1 MSQRR
6 HHYERAFEEYLRSRR
21 IPYVSVDEARKALL
35 PDAASLRLR
44 TPSGDGRETPA
55 ALKSFDFVVY
65 GDGANLLLDVK
76 GRRVVPR
83 RSKSP
88 TPGVSPR
95 SRLESWVTEDDIE
108 SLTQWERLFGE
119 SFQAAFLFVYWCDE
133 QPPDALFQEIFE
145 YRGRWYALRAVT
157 VREYAAVM
165 KPRSARWRTV
175 DVPTAVFEQVSQPF
189 APPPVAPA
197 LRRDDPLGR
206 TVYAIHDGEPV
217 EDPGPSLPALTPYE
231 NRATSGPA
239 RTGVRRGG
247 STGPGGDRRQQSVD
261 PPRTTHTRHP

>member
-35 PDAASLRLR
+35 PDSAQLRLSSSDSR
-44 TPSGDGRETPA
+44 QT

-65 GDGANLLLDVK
+65 GDGTNLLLDVK

-83 RSKSP
+83 RSKAP
-88 TPGVSPR
+88 NPVVTPR
-95 SRLESWVTEDDIE
+95 SRLESWVTEDDIH
-108 SLTQWERLFGE
+108 SLTHWERLFGD

-157 VREYAAVM
+157 LQEYVRVM

-175 DVPTAVFEQVSQPF
+175 DVPTAAFERVSQPF
-189 APPPVAPA
+189 ASPPPPSSVRP
-197 LRRDDPLGR
+197 DSLGR
-206 TVYAIHDGEPV
+206 TVYSVQDGLPLDGSYDAEA
-217 EDPGPSLPALTPYE
+217 DPGPDLPALSPYQNTPSR
-231 NRATSGPA
+231 RA
-239 RTGVRRGG
+239 
-247 STGPGGDRRQQSVD
+247 
-261 PPRTTHTRHP
+261 

>member
-35 PDAASLRLR
+35 PDGGVLRV
-44 TPSGDGRETPA
+44 SGDAGRA
-55 ALKSFDFVVY
+55 GGALKSFDFVVY
-65 GDGANLLLDVK
+65 GEGTNLLLDVK

-83 RSKSP
+83 RSRNPEAGS
-88 TPGVSPR
+88 TAR
-95 SRLESWVTEDDIE
+95 SRLESWVTEDDVS
-108 SLTQWERLFGE
+108 SLGQWERLFGT

-157 VREYAAVM
+157 LGEYRRVM

-175 DVPTAVFEQVSQPF
+175 DVPAALFEQVSQPF
-189 APPPVAPA
+189 APPPSAPA
-197 LRRDDPLGR
+197 GSGRREDELGR
-206 TVYAIHDGEPV
+206 VVYAIHDGEPV
-217 EDPGPSLPALTPYE
+217 EATGEGGVGRDSGPEVPALSPY
-231 NRATSGPA
+231 
-239 RTGVRRGG
+239 
-247 STGPGGDRRQQSVD
+247 
-261 PPRTTHTRHP
+261 

>member
-35 PDAASLRLR
+35 PDSAQLRIAASDSRQ
-44 TPSGDGRETPA
+44 T

-88 TPGVSPR
+88 NPVVTPR
-95 SRLESWVTEDDIE
+95 SRLESWVTEDDIH
-108 SLTQWERLFGE
+108 SLTHWERLFGE

-157 VREYAAVM
+157 LQEYVRVM

-175 DVPTAVFEQVSQPF
+175 DVPTAAFERVSQPF
-189 APPPVAPA
+189 ASPPAASSVHQDA
-197 LRRDDPLGR
+197 LGR
-206 TVYAIHDGEPV
+206 TVFSVQDGLQLDEASPPSDS
-217 EDPGPSLPALTPYE
+217 ELDPGPDLPALSPYQ
-231 NRATSGPA
+231 NPPSRRA
-239 RTGVRRGG
+239 
-247 STGPGGDRRQQSVD
+247 
-261 PPRTTHTRHP
+261 

>member
-35 PDAASLRLR
+35 PDTASLRFAP
-44 TPSGDGRETPA
+44 PSSPSSPSLPSADGKPA

-65 GDGANLLLDVK
+65 GEGTNLLLDVK

-88 TPGVSPR
+88 GAVVTPR
-95 SRLESWVTEDDIE
+95 SRLESWVTQDDID
-108 SLTQWERLFGE
+108 SLTQWERLFGA

-145 YRGRWYALRAVT
+145 FRARWYALRAVT
-157 VREYAAVM
+157 LREYVTVM

-175 DVPTAVFEQVSQPF
+175 DVPTAHFERVSQPF
-189 APPPVAPA
+189 APPPSHATAHSSSVPPYV
-197 LRRDDPLGR
+197 DSLGR
-206 TVYAIHDGEPV
+206 TVFSLDDGEDIA
-217 EDPGPSLPALTPYE
+217 ERNRDIPALHPY
-231 NRATSGPA
+231 
-239 RTGVRRGG
+239 
-247 STGPGGDRRQQSVD
+247 
-261 PPRTTHTRHP
+261 

>member
-35 PDAASLRLR
+35 PDSAHLRLNPADGSS
-44 TPSGDGRETPA
+44 PS

-65 GDGANLLLDVK
+65 GDGMNLLLDVK
-76 GRRVVPR
+76 GRRVIPR

-88 TPGVSPR
+88 NPAVTPR
-95 SRLESWVTEDDIE
+95 SRLESWVTEDDIH
-108 SLTQWERLFGE
+108 SLTHWERLFGD

-145 YRGRWYALRAVT
+145 YRARWYALRAVT
-157 VREYAAVM
+157 LHEYVQVM

-175 DVPTAVFEQVSQPF
+175 DVPTALFERVSQPF
-189 APPPVAPA
+189 APPPTAPA
-197 LRRDDPLGR
+197 SARPDPLGR
-206 TVYAIHDGEPV
+206 TVYTIDDGVPLDSPV
-217 EDPGPSLPALTPYE
+217 DPRNDPGPDLPALSPYQAVPTTTPQTVRTHPRS
-231 NRATSGPA
+231 NPRPPHAPRA
-239 RTGVRRGG
+239 
-247 STGPGGDRRQQSVD
+247 
-261 PPRTTHTRHP
+261 PRP

>member
-6 HHYERAFEEYLRSRR
+6 HHYERAFEQYLRSRR

-35 PDAASLRLR
+35 PDSAQLRISSPSADGAARQ
-44 TPSGDGRETPA
+44 T

-65 GDGANLLLDVK
+65 GDGMNLLLDVK

-88 TPGVSPR
+88 ALLYTPR
-95 SRLESWVTEDDIE
+95 SRLESWVTEDDIH
-108 SLTQWERLFGE
+108 SLTHWERLFGE
-119 SFQAAFLFVYWCDE
+119 SFRAAFLFVYWCDD

-157 VREYAAVM
+157 LQEYVRVM

-175 DVPTAVFEQVSQPF
+175 DVPAALFEQVSQPF
-189 APPPVAPA
+189 APAPTMMGTRPGERVAYTLQDGSDP
-197 LRRDDPLGR
+197 DDPL
-206 TVYAIHDGEPV
+206 
-217 EDPGPSLPALTPYE
+217 DPGPDLPALSPYQTTP
-231 NRATSGPA
+231 AVHAPSFH
-239 RTGVRRGG
+239 
-247 STGPGGDRRQQSVD
+247 S
-261 PPRTTHTRHP
+261 PRI

>member
-35 PDAASLRLR
+35 PDAAQLRIN
-44 TPSGDGRETPA
+44 SEAGPA

-88 TPGVSPR
+88 HALITPR
-95 SRLESWVTEDDIE
+95 SRLESWVTEDDVQ
-108 SLTQWERLFGE
+108 SLTHWERLFGE
-119 SFQAAFLFVYWCDE
+119 SFQAAFVFVYWCDE

-145 YRGRWYALRAVT
+145 YRARWYALRAVT
-157 VREYAAVM
+157 LREYVRVM
-165 KPRSARWRTV
+165 KPRSTRWRTV
-175 DVPTAVFEQVSQPF
+175 DIATAVFERVSQPF
-189 APPPVAPA
+189 APVSGPASAASRYPGASVGDGERSVFSLDDGPGFESDEAADGDLGPVLPA
-197 LRRDDPLGR
+197 LRP
-206 TVYAIHDGEPV
+206 YHDTAH
-217 EDPGPSLPALTPYE
+217 S
-231 NRATSGPA
+231 
-239 RTGVRRGG
+239 
-247 STGPGGDRRQQSVD
+247 RQ
-261 PPRTTHTRHP
+261 RI